1 MRTRPPKYTPEL
13 LLKAHEYID
22 DWKASEDEP
31 VPLLCNLAV
40 HVGITKTTL
49 YEWKNKER
57 YEEITDLCRQVM
69 TKQEGI
75 LVAGGLS
82 NRFNSTITKLAMT
95 KHNYSDRSEVKQ
107 ETNMN
112 MSVMSEEELQKIIN
126 GS

>member
-1 MRTRPPKYTPEL
+1 MRTRPPKYTEEL

-22 DWKASEDEP
+22 DWEASEDEP
-31 VPLLCNLAV
+31 VPLLCNLALYIGV
-40 HVGITKTTL
+40 NKATL
-49 YEWKNKER
+49 YKWKEDDDKQ
-57 YEEITDLCRQVM
+57 EISELCIDVM
-69 TKQEGI
+69 TKQESM
-75 LVAGGLS
+75 LVAGGLQ
-82 NRFNSTITKLAMT
+82 NKFNSVITKLAMT

>member
-1 MRTRPPKYTPEL
+1 MRTRPPKYTEEL
-13 LLKAHEYID
+13 LLKAHKYID
-22 DWKASEDEP
+22 DWEVTEEDP
-31 VPLLCNLAV
+31 VPLLCSLAI
-40 HVGITKTTL
+40 HLDITRSTL
-49 YEWKNKER
+49 YEWRNKEG
-57 YEEITDLCRQVM
+57 YEEITDICEEVM
-69 TKQEGI
+69 GKQERL

>member
-22 DWKASEDEP
+22 EWEVSEDEP
-31 VPLLCNLAV
+31 VPLLCSLALYLD
-40 HVGITKTTL
+40 INRATL
-49 YEWKNKER
+49 YKWRDQED
-57 YEEITDLCRQVM
+57 YEEISDICTKVM
-69 TKQEGI
+69 TKQEQ
-75 LVAGGLS
+75 LLMAGGLT
-82 NRFNSTITKLAMT
+82 NKFNATITKLGLT
-95 KHNYSDRSEVKQ
+95 KHDYSDRSEVKQ